1 MKHGLILVLLSFAGV
16 NLANA
21 LDLESN
27 QLRVNGHT
35 LHYYQAG
42 TKGTPLILLTGY
54 ATTSNFWN
62 SDFVECLAASHR
74 VYLMDYAGI
83 NSSESTNLHKL
94 SIKSM
99 ATDVNKFSQKLKLKQ
114 PALIGWSMGGGVAL
128 EASFM
133 APKQYRQLY
142 LISPIVPV
150 TNQQQLVFPFAA
162 HGEFKSESDVLNY
175 VFNNNLYHYESASL
189 MQLDSKFIVSK
200 NTKLFPNLDF
210 MPAQGEAIYQ
220 WTNSPDTLNKFRNAK
235 TPAVFFIPQDDVIID
250 QKVAES
256 MMQHYP
262 QAKIEPIESSGHA
275 IAWQYPLEMC
285 HKID

>member
-1 MKHGLILVLLSFAGV
+1 MKHGLILVLLAFSGV

-21 LDLESN
+21 QDLDSK
-27 QLRVNGHT
+27 QLSVNGHAI
-35 LHYYQAG
+35 HYYQAG

-62 SDFVECLAASHR
+62 SDFVACLAANHR

-128 EASFM
+128 EASFI

-142 LISPIVPV
+142 LISSIVPV
-150 TNQQQLVFPFAA
+150 INQQQLVFPFAA

-189 MQLDSKFIVSK
+189 TQLHSKFIVSK
-200 NTKLFPNLDF
+200 NAKLFPNLDF

-235 TPAVFFIPQDDVIID
+235 TPAVFFIPRDDAIIN
-250 QKVAES
+250 QKIAES
-256 MMQHYP
+256 MIQQSP
-262 QAKIEPIESSGHA
+262 QAKIDHIENSGHA
-275 IAWQYPLEMC
+275 ISWQFPLEMC
-285 HKID
+285 QKID